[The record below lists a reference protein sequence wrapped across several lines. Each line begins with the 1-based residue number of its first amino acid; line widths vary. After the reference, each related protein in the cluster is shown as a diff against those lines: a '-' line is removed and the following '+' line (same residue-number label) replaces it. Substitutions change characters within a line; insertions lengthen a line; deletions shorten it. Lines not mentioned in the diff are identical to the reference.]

1 MRKGENN
8 KELIKTAKALKE
20 LANEKSEN
28 TIINEYGKQK
38 EILEEKEDNISLNIL
53 NQKRTISPRKD
64 SPPKRSNTTKILVE
78 STQKRGENYLKKKTY
93 DMVMNG
99 GEGLDEQKEEE
110 HANGDITQNIE
121 YAKRLALL

>member
-1 MRKGENN
+1 MDK
-8 KELIKTAKALKE
+8 
-20 LANEKSEN
+20 
-28 TIINEYGKQK
+28 
-38 EILEEKEDNISLNIL
+38 ILHVLHKNPEKEDNISLNIL
-53 NQKRTISPRKD
+53 NQKRTITPRKD

-78 STQKRGENYLKKKTY
+78 NSQKRGDNYLKKKTF

-99 GEGLDEQKEEE
+99 GEGFDYLKDEE